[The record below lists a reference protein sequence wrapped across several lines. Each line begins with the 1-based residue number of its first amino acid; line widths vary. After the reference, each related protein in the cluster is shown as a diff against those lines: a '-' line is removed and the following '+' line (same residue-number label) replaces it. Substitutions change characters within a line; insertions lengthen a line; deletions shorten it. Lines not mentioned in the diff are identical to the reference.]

1 MINTNQMMNFILN
14 NSQAMQN
21 PLFAN
26 TMKLYKNG
34 DSKGLEQMARN
45 LCESKGISIDDIR
58 KQIGI

>member
-14 NSQAMQN
+14 NSKAMQN